1 MKSIYPFVKRT
12 LDAFTAAILLI
23 LLSPIILLLF
33 LLLSIANNGSPIFYQ
48 RRPGKD
54 EKIFT
59 ICKFK
64 TMTDKTDQDGNLL
77 PDGQRVTRIGSFIR
91 KTSLD
96 EIPQLFNVLKG
107 DMSFVGPRPLLV
119 RYLPYYTP
127 KEKIRHSVRPGI
139 SGLAQVSVERNVL
152 KWDQRFRLDIEYVEN
167 ISFLLD
173 LKILFWTFLK
183 VIRPKDVI
191 VDPTVVLPALDVERK
206 SQMA

>member
-1 MKSIYPFVKRT
+1 MNSIYPFIKRI
-12 LDAFTAAILLI
+12 LDIFTASIFLI
-23 LLSPIILLLF
+23 LLSPIILILAI
-33 LLLSIANNGSPIFYQ
+33 LLSIVNSGSPIFYQ

-54 EKIFT
+54 ERIFT

-64 TMTDKTDQDGNLL
+64 TMTDKKDKNGDLL
-77 PDGQRVTRIGSFIR
+77 PDGQRLTKIGSIIR

-107 DMSFVGPRPLLV
+107 DMSFIGPRPLLV

-127 KEKIRHSVRPGI
+127 KEKARHSVRPGI

-152 KWDQRFRLDIEYVEN
+152 KWDQRFKLDIEYVEN
-167 ISFLLD
+167 LSFFLD
-173 LKILFWTFLK
+173 LKILYWTFLK
-183 VIRPKDVI
+183 IIRPKDVV

-206 SQMA
+206 SQLA

>member
-1 MKSIYPFVKRT
+1 MNSIYPFIKRL
-12 LDAFTAAILLI
+12 LDIFTASIFLI
-23 LLSPIILLLF
+23 LLSPIILILAI
-33 LLLSIANNGSPIFYQ
+33 LLSIVNSGSPIFYQ

-54 EKIFT
+54 ERIFT

-64 TMTDKTDQDGNLL
+64 TMTDKKDKNGDLL
-77 PDGQRVTRIGSFIR
+77 PDGQRLTKIGSIIR

-107 DMSFVGPRPLLV
+107 DMSFIGPRPLLV

-127 KEKIRHSVRPGI
+127 KEKARHSVRPGI

-152 KWDQRFRLDIEYVEN
+152 KWDQRFKLDIEYVEN
-167 ISFLLD
+167 LSFFLD
-173 LKILFWTFLK
+173 LKILYWTFLK
-183 VIRPKDVI
+183 IIRPKDVV

-206 SQMA
+206 SQLA

>member
-1 MKSIYPFVKRT
+1 
-12 LDAFTAAILLI
+12 
-23 LLSPIILLLF
+23 
-33 LLLSIANNGSPIFYQ
+33 
-48 RRPGKD
+48 
-54 EKIFT
+54 
-59 ICKFK
+59 
-64 TMTDKTDQDGNLL
+64 MTDKTDQDGNLL